1 MAKKYFEINDDTAHL
16 LDYYIKRSQGNW
28 DKIINVAIKSYI
40 CDQLNSKQ
48 VKDALQHK
56 GKDAFPAEDVLR
68 NFGDN
73 WMQD

>member
-1 MAKKYFEINDDTAHL
+1 MAKKNFELNDDTAHL
-16 LDYYIKRSQGNW
+16 LNYYLKRSQGNW
-28 DKIINVAIKSYI
+28 DEVINIAIKKYI
-40 CDQLNSKQ
+40 CDQLNSQQ
-48 VKDALQHK
+48 VKDALQHT